1 MPPAR
6 IDVGIDCADVEAQAR
21 FWTAALGYQRH
32 GAWEQYLTLLAPE
45 GVAGPKLVLQEV
57 AEPKSPAK
65 NRLHLDVIVG
75 DDVDGEV
82 ERLVGLGARRL
93 SDAFEEAGTRWVVM
107 ADPEGNE
114 FCVCRS

>member
-1 MPPAR
+1 MAATR
-6 IDVGIDCADVEAQAR
+6 VDVGIDCADVDAQAR
-21 FWTAALGYQRH
+21 FWSAALGYERS
-32 GAWEQYLTLLAPE
+32 GSWEQYLTLLAPA
-45 GVAGPKLVLQEV
+45 GVSGPKLVLQQVPE
-57 AEPKSPAK
+57 AKPQSK

-82 ERLVGLGARRL
+82 ERLIGLGARRL